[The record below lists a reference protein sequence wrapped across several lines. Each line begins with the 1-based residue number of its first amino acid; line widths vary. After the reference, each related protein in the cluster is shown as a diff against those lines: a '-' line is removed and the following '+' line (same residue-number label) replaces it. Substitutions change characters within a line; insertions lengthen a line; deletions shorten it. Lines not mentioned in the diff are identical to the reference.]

1 MAASAAAGLL
11 ALTLPAIGV
20 AAPAHE
26 KPEPAGPKLQA
37 ILDDVMSGPETPFP
51 GVALRVRRPG
61 HASWTGAAGK
71 ADVKHGTPMHPGD
84 RFRAGSIM
92 KPFIAAATL
101 QLVEEGRFSLDARL
115 PAVLPARTLERFPE
129 AGQITVRMLLN
140 HTSGLGRYD
149 DDRFYN
155 EVIANP
161 RRRWTTAEFLDRAAA
176 QPRFAAPGVL
186 HAYSNTNYNLLGL
199 VLEHTTG
206 KPWRTVVRERVI
218 DRLDLRHTSLPEP
231 GTTPAGPDIAR
242 AYEHID
248 GALRDVTDVD
258 SSMAGAAGGHALLT
272 TTADLSRFLDGLL
285 DGKLFRHR
293 RTLRQMRTFVAAP
306 SPEGQVG
313 YGLGLERYVFDG
325 IEMVGHLGTTAGF
338 RVVMGRLPAQHT
350 TFVMVITTPDDPT
363 PVLMP
368 TLQLLT
374 RTAS

>member
-1 MAASAAAGLL
+1 MAASAVAALL
-11 ALTLPAIGV
+11 AVTLPTTSV
-20 AAPAHE
+20 AAP
-26 KPEPAGPKLQA
+26 PDPAATKLQA
-37 ILDDVMSGPETPFP
+37 ILDGAMSGPETPFP
-51 GVALRVRRPG
+51 GVALRVHRPG
-61 HASWTGAAGK
+61 HTAWTGAAGK
-71 ADVKHGTPMHPGD
+71 ADVTRGTPMHAGD

-92 KPFIAAATL
+92 KPFVAAATL

-149 DDRFYN
+149 DDVFYG

-161 RRRWTTAEFLDRAAA
+161 RRRWSAAELLDRAAA

-199 VLEHTTG
+199 VLEHATG

-218 DRLDLRHTSLPEP
+218 DRLALRHTSLPQP
-231 GTTPAGPDIAR
+231 GRTPVGRDIAR

-248 GALRDVTDVD
+248 GTLRDVTDVD

-293 RTLRQMRTFVAAP
+293 RTLRQMREFVPAP

-325 IEMVGHLGTTAGF
+325 VEMVGHLGTTAGF
-338 RVVMGRLPAQHT
+338 RVVMGRLPAQRT
-350 TFVMVITTPDDPT
+350 TLVMVTTTPDDPT

-374 RTAS
+374 HTAS